1 MKKIKTTMTLIIITT
16 KTIGFFS
23 LRSQILHLT
32 LSQIHSLLLLFFA
45 RAQWR
50 AKWNEAE
57 AGRGAAK
64 GRRKCSRGERARKGK
79 ASGRKRDLRRYGRGI
94 KGESEGQRGEGW
106 KKEGKIKGRE
116 ALGNAGHCC
125 GGSMALAHDRSNYKY
140 HIGTARSFDRGMT
153 R

>member
-1 MKKIKTTMTLIIITT
+1 MKTTMTLIIITT
-16 KTIGFFS
+16 DNRIFF
-23 LRSQILHLT
+23 LRFQILHLT
-32 LSQIHSLLLLFFA
+32 LSQIHSLLLPFFA

-64 GRRKCSRGERARKGK
+64 GRRKCRRGERARKGK

-94 KGESEGQRGEGW
+94 KGESEGQRGEGR

-116 ALGNAGHCC
+116 ALGNVGHCC
-125 GGSMALAHDRSNYKY
+125 GGSKALAHDRSNYKY